1 MPEERLL
8 DAYLE
13 RLDTALPL
21 PESERRAAVEE
32 IAAHVSMT
40 VDELM
45 PNGIPREV
53 AERRALERLG
63 APERLADDLAA
74 AHRLPGHVL
83 AAAGTAVRV
92 SLVTALQAFIVA
104 WAGVFVIA
112 ILLGLAV
119 AGVRQLMGTGFLQ
132 VDWSPLLDGL
142 LPAVVGGLV
151 AYVVGRALI
160 GPVARAARR
169 HPAEVRRPLL
179 VAGGVIAAVIG
190 LTAIDARW
198 TLGSAVLMAS
208 MPAWFALGVLRPDL
222 APAWRVNRSAVLIA
236 IVIALVGAASLALL
250 GGSVSGGSVESRAID
265 PNVEYAAIGPF
276 VSLEQPPVRMAG
288 DGSGSGV
295 PSEGPGPVRIER
307 TGTVASAFENEWSGV
322 RLEVWQGP
330 VGGLDGPILD
340 PSATGPLAV
349 APMTVHGGRLSGEL
363 EFMPL
368 PDRHVYYVAITGLD
382 ADGERWQL
390 AWPGIEP
397 WLWRGTPLELFLTT
411 WR

>member
-13 RLDTALPL
+13 RLDTELPL

-40 VDELM
+40 ADALM
-45 PNGIPREV
+45 QNGIPREV

-74 AHRLPGHVL
+74 SHRLPGHVL
-83 AAAGTAVRV
+83 SAAGAAVRV

-104 WAGVFVIA
+104 WAAVFVVA

-119 AGVRQLMGTGFLQ
+119 AGARSVVGTGFLQ

-142 LPAVVGGLV
+142 LPAVVGGLI
-151 AYVVGRALI
+151 AYAVGRVLV

-179 VAGGVIAAVIG
+179 VAGGAIAAVIG

-198 TLGSAVLMAS
+198 TLGSAALMAS

-222 APAWRVNRSAVLIA
+222 APAWRVSRSAVLTA
-236 IVIALVGAASLALL
+236 MVIALIGAASLAFL
-250 GGSVSGGSVESRAID
+250 GGSMSGGSVESRGID
-265 PNVEYAAIGPF
+265 PNVEYAAVGPF
-276 VSLEQPPVRMAG
+276 VSLEQPPVRIAG
-288 DGSGSGV
+288 DGSASGV
-295 PSEGPGPVRIER
+295 PWEGPGPVRIER
-307 TGTVASAFENEWSGV
+307 TGTVGSAFEREWSGL

-330 VGGLDGPILD
+330 VGELDGPALD
-340 PSATGPLAV
+340 STATGPLAV
-349 APMTVHGGRLSGEL
+349 APMTVDGGRVSGEL
-363 EFMPL
+363 EFMPV
-368 PDRHVYYVAITGLD
+368 PDRHFYYVAITGLD

-397 WLWRGTPLELFLTT
+397 WRWRGTPLQLFLTT